1 VTGPAG
7 AQAPGRLEGRLI
19 GLGVCGSIAAYKAV
33 ELLRLLRAEGADVV
47 AMLTPAAATFVGP
60 LTFGALSRHPVETD
74 VLGLLPDQRIGHI
87 VVADAAD
94 AIVVAP
100 ATARWLGAMA
110 NGIANDTVTATCL
123 ATSAPVVF
131 CPAMDGDMW
140 THRATQDN
148 ASRLQ
153 RDFGY
158 RMVPP
163 ELGSLASGQE
173 GIGRLADLGTIVDAI
188 VDAIGDRPVRQP
200 DVAARPPLTAPHV
213 EQDLAGRD
221 VVVSAGGTA
230 EAIDPVR
237 FIGNR
242 STGKMGA
249 AIAEAALA
257 RGARVTIVAG
267 RTEVPLPPGA
277 SIVPAESTAAMHDAV
292 VAAVLEA
299 PAADVLVMAAAVA
312 DFRPRQAAGT
322 KLTRGEGMTL
332 ELEPT
337 EDILAEVGARARE
350 MAPRP
355 VIVGFA
361 AETGSLER
369 APDKLRRKGADL
381 LVANDVAE
389 PGSGFGT
396 DTNRVVILGADGS
409 RDDLPLMSKHAVADR
424 LLDRVVA
431 LLDERDGRAHTG
443 GPMHETHR

>member
-1 VTGPAG
+1 VSGE
-7 AQAPGRLEGRLI
+7 APGGRLAGRLI
-19 GLGVCGSIAAYKAV
+19 GLGVCGSIAAYKSV

-47 AMLTPAAATFVGP
+47 AMLTPAATQFVGP
-60 LTFGALSRHPVETD
+60 LTFGALSRHPVDTD

-87 VVADAAD
+87 VVADSAD

-110 NGIANDTVTATCL
+110 NGIANDAVTAACL
-123 ATSAPVVF
+123 ASSAPIVVA
-131 CPAMDGDMW
+131 PAMDGDMW

-148 ASRLQ
+148 VARL
-153 RDFGY
+153 RDDFGY
-158 RMVPP
+158 AIVPP
-163 ELGSLASGQE
+163 EIGSLASGQS
-173 GIGRLADLGTIVDAI
+173 GIGRLADLPLIVDA
-188 VDAIGDRPVRQP
+188 VVAAVEGRAVRQP
-200 DVAARPPLTAPHV
+200 DQRERPPLVAPAP
-213 EQDLAGRD
+213 ERDLEGRH

-242 STGKMGA
+242 STGKMGV

-267 RTEVPLPPGA
+267 RVEVPLPGA
-277 SIVPAESTAAMHDAV
+277 AHVVHAESTAAMRDAV
-292 VAAVLEA
+292 VDAVIDH
-299 PAADVLVMAAAVA
+299 PADVLVMAAAVA
-312 DFRPRQAAGT
+312 DFRPRAAAAT

-337 EDILAEVGARARE
+337 EDILAEVGARAR
-350 MAPRP
+350 ALSPRP

-381 LVANDVAE
+381 LVANDVSE

-396 DTNRVVILGADGS
+396 DTNRVVILAADGS
-409 RDDLPLMSKHAVADR
+409 REDLPLLAKREVADR

-431 LLDERDGRAHTG
+431 ALDARDGGAHTG
-443 GPMHETHR
+443 TTMETTR

>member
-1 VTGPAG
+1 MSGGAAPGGPG
-7 AQAPGRLEGRLI
+7 AGRLEGRLI

-47 AMLTPAAATFVGP
+47 AMLTPAAAQFVGP

-87 VVADAAD
+87 VVADSAD

-110 NGIANDTVTATCL
+110 NGIANDAVTAACL
-123 ATSAPVVF
+123 ATSAPVVVA
-131 CPAMDGDMW
+131 PAMDGDMW
-140 THRATQDN
+140 THRATRDN
-148 ASRLQ
+148 VARLE

-158 RMVPP
+158 RIVPP
-163 ELGSLASGQE
+163 EIGSLASGQS
-173 GIGRLADLGTIVDAI
+173 GIGRLADLPLIVDA
-188 VDAIGDRPVRQP
+188 VVEALAGRPVRQP
-200 DVAARPPLTAPHV
+200 DAAERPPLAGPWV
-213 EQDLAGRD
+213 ERDLEGRH

-242 STGKMGA
+242 STGRMGA

-267 RTEVPLPPGA
+267 RTEVPLPAGA
-277 SIVPAESTAAMHDAV
+277 AVVHAESTAAMRVAVLDAV
-292 VAAVLEA
+292 IDQG
-299 PAADVLVMAAAVA
+299 ADVLVMAAAVA
-312 DFRPRQAAGT
+312 DFRPRAAADT
-322 KLTRGEGMTL
+322 KLTRGAGMTL

-337 EDILAEVGARARE
+337 EDILAEVGTRARDLD
-350 MAPRP
+350 PRP

-381 LVANDVAE
+381 LVANDVSE

-409 RDDLPLMSKHAVADR
+409 RDDLPLLSKREVADR

-431 LLDERDGRAHTG
+431 LVDERGAPAHTG
-443 GPMHETHR
+443 RMETTR